1 MRCTRFREAI
11 SARLDGE
18 DPGLPLELVEA
29 HLDECADCQAW
40 AAAVDSLGGAGAD
53 RAPVERISLDPA
65 LLATLGARAPR
76 AQSSGGALIS
86 TFEWR
91 IALAMI
97 AVTQV
102 VLSWPGAFLHDGHA
116 SMHLAHELTG
126 WDMGLAAG
134 FLFVAWRP
142 ARAWGML
149 PLVTVFVVGMVVT
162 SGVDVASG
170 HALLGREAVHGL
182 AIAGLGCLWMLARR
196 APRPLVGVGVRLA

>member
-29 HLDECADCQAW
+29 HIAECAACRGW
-40 AAAVDSLGGAGAD
+40 ASAVESLGDAAAD
-53 RAPVERISLDPA
+53 RAPADRIALDPA
-65 LLATLGARAPR
+65 LLATLAARAPR
-76 AQSSGGALIS
+76 AEPAGGAVIS

-97 AVTQV
+97 AVTQA
-102 VLSWPGAFLHDGHA
+102 VLSWPGVFLHDGHA
-116 SMHLAHELTG
+116 SMHLAHELTA
-126 WDMGLAAG
+126 WDMGLAVG

-142 ARAWGML
+142 VRAWGML
-149 PLVTVFVVGMVVT
+149 PLVAVLVGCMVVT

-170 HALLGREAVHGL
+170 HALLGREFVHGL
-182 AIAGLGCLWMLARR
+182 EIAGLGCLWVLARR